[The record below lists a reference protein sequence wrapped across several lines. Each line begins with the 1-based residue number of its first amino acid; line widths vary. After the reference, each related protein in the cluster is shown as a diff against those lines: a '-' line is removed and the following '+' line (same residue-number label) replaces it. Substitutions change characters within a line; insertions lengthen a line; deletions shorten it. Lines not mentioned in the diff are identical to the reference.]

1 MSTSM
6 QTNWIAT
13 RAKLNKSWTKK
24 AQISN
29 HLSDREIEQLSS
41 SSEELSSPKSKFEMQ
56 GIEHNATK
64 HLKHPFWEQRSWR
77 TCTFQLIK
85 TLDLCGERLYPV
97 TRPTHA
103 HENEAPTYHV
113 KIGNDP
119 TSHFQHSTQNTQ
131 CGWRFCS
138 KFQRTAT
145 APPEGYTP
153 IEVQQIL
160 QRGTALLQ
168 PTQQI
173 IHTLVHPPAKQTP
186 TRVSAHAQIIDCDL
200 TFQQNTSGR
209 KVCIPWVRHSRWGC
223 TVTYITAL
231 YRKVV
236 EYSEKF
242 VPSLG
247 RGHSSSSEKQ

>member
-1 MSTSM
+1 MEKGHTLWPVLHMHMKTRHLPTMSNWKWSHFTFPYSQRTS
-6 QTNWIAT
+6 TVRKT
-13 RAKLNKSWTKK
+13 RNVGDSFAPNS
-24 AQISN
+24 
-29 HLSDREIEQLSS
+29 REQL
-41 SSEELSSPKSKFEMQ
+41 
-56 GIEHNATK
+56 
-64 HLKHPFWEQRSWR
+64 
-77 TCTFQLIK
+77 
-85 TLDLCGERLYPV
+85 
-97 TRPTHA
+97 PT
-103 HENEAPTYHV
+103 
-113 KIGNDP
+113 
-119 TSHFQHSTQNTQ
+119 
-131 CGWRFCS
+131 
-138 KFQRTAT
+138 
-145 APPEGYTP
+145 PPEGYTP
-153 IEVQQIL
+153 SEVQQIL

-186 TRVSAHAQIIDCDL
+186 TRVSAHAQIDCDL